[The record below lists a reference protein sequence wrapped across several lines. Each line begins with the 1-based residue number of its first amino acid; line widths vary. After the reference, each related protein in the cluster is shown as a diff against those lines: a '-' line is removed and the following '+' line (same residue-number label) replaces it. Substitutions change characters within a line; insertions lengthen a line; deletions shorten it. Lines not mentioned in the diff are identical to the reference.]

1 MVHGIEI
8 KNMEKIL
15 YHGSDYNFN
24 KFAFKNVGKKSG
36 TSGAGFG
43 LYFTTSKADA
53 LCYGNILYTVKA
65 TVRKTIS
72 LYKITFT
79 RQLLSQMLRYFE
91 SISDNSYVEAWGDIS
106 QGINSLDYKNAF
118 TTAINSLLEFN
129 TSDVEIVND
138 IMQATSCEMYVL
150 QMLKHFGYSNIIDTT
165 TPNGKDPDGKKTEN
179 WIFYDTDCLKI
190 IKKEKNLLESVDFE
204 NVPEMTRSRYNMLET
219 SDVYQ
224 QMLQQDQN
232 KGRAKS
238 KSQRRLMYLALS
250 YKRGN
255 LPEKYASNIVKN
267 LAKTI
272 KEETLEDFAKTKQK
286 KRKKDGTISKRN
298 NIPERIN
305 DKTNK

>member
-1 MVHGIEI
+1 MVWKL
-8 KNMEKIL
+8 KNMEKLL

-24 KFAFKNVGKKSG
+24 KFAFKNVGKKSS

-43 LYFTTSKADA
+43 LHFTTSKADA

-65 TVRKTIS
+65 TVRKPIS

-129 TSDVEIVND
+129 KSDVEIVND
-138 IMQATSCEMYVL
+138 IMQATSGEMYVL
-150 QMLKHFGYSNIIDTT
+150 QMLKHFGYSNTIDTT

-190 IKKEKNLLESVDFE
+190 IKKEKNLLESVDFK

-238 KSQRRLMYLALS
+238 KSQRRLMAMALA
-250 YKRGN
+250 YKRGK
-255 LPEKYASNIVKN
+255 LDSKYVNDTIKN
-267 LAKTI
+267 LSKTI
-272 KEETLEDFAKTKQK
+272 KQDTLEDFAKTKQK
-286 KRKKDGTISKRN
+286 RRRKDGSIGKRN
-298 NIPERIN
+298 NIPN
-305 DKTNK
+305 YVKGSKYNK